1 MRPISQ
7 TPQSADGAYERETI
21 INFCDA
27 EKTCSYYTRNYSRM
41 NELRK
46 LATEHPDEVKL
57 TIDKEDCVEAEFPK
71 KWVKIRPP
79 MFISEERRAILVESG
94 KKLAALSKEKAAR
107 KDEHDFEK
115 SVGTTMTMKNGS
127 KATCIAYHG
136 VNNITVKFED
146 GFVLYHAR
154 WNQFVRG
161 ALHHNQK
168 NINE

>member
-1 MRPISQ
+1 MRPINQ

-79 MFISEERRAILVESG
+79 MFISEERRAIVQAECRVWAG
-94 KKLAALSKEKAAR
+94 
-107 KDEHDFEK
+107 D
-115 SVGTTMTMKNGS
+115 
-127 KATCIAYHG
+127 
-136 VNNITVKFED
+136 
-146 GFVLYHAR
+146 
-154 WNQFVRG
+154 W
-161 ALHHNQK
+161 LHHWPVLPEPHLQHDSGVRSVSVLRYPAGWLLLRPD
-168 NINE
+168 EAEV

>member
-1 MRPISQ
+1 MRPINQ

-71 KWVKIRPP
+71 KWV
-79 MFISEERRAILVESG
+79 
-94 KKLAALSKEKAAR
+94 
-107 KDEHDFEK
+107 
-115 SVGTTMTMKNGS
+115 
-127 KATCIAYHG
+127 
-136 VNNITVKFED
+136 
-146 GFVLYHAR
+146 
-154 WNQFVRG
+154 
-161 ALHHNQK
+161 
-168 NINE
+168 

>member
-1 MRPISQ
+1 MRPINQ

-57 TIDKEDCVEAEFPK
+57 TIDKEDCV
-71 KWVKIRPP
+71 IRPP

-107 KDEHDFEK
+107 KAVQEK
-115 SVGTTMTMKNGS
+115 
-127 KATCIAYHG
+127 
-136 VNNITVKFED
+136 E
-146 GFVLYHAR
+146 
-154 WNQFVRG
+154 
-161 ALHHNQK
+161 
-168 NINE
+168 

>member
-1 MRPISQ
+1 MRPINQ

-71 KWVKIRPP
+71 KVGKNSSSYVHLGGTPSNPGRKRQETRSTIERKSGTQSRAGKGIRPIG
-79 MFISEERRAILVESG
+79 FII
-94 KKLAALSKEKAAR
+94 
-107 KDEHDFEK
+107 
-115 SVGTTMTMKNGS
+115 
-127 KATCIAYHG
+127 
-136 VNNITVKFED
+136 
-146 GFVLYHAR
+146 
-154 WNQFVRG
+154 
-161 ALHHNQK
+161 
-168 NINE
+168 

>member
-1 MRPISQ
+1 MRPINQ

-71 KWVKIRPP
+71 KWVEFVLPC
-79 MFISEERRAILVESG
+79 
-94 KKLAALSKEKAAR
+94 LSLKNAEQSWSKAAR
-107 KDEHDFEK
+107 NSQHCRKKKRHAK
-115 SVGTTMTMKNGS
+115 PCRKRN
-127 KATCIAYHG
+127 KA
-136 VNNITVKFED
+136 D
-146 GFVLYHAR
+146 
-154 WNQFVRG
+154 
-161 ALHHNQK
+161 
-168 NINE
+168 